1 MLAPVEA
8 PEVQVGF
15 EGLGWLVL
23 QSESGNLDEVG
34 HSKNFLRNS
43 YDNSYDEKRRTVLG
57 SAQ

>member
-23 QSESGNLDEVG
+23 QSESGNSDEVG
-34 HSKNFLRNS
+34 H
-43 YDNSYDEKRRTVLG
+43 
-57 SAQ
+57 

>member
-8 PEVQVGF
+8 PEVLVGF

-43 YDNSYDEKRRTVLG
+43 YDHSYDEKRCTVLG